1 MSPQGPFTRP
11 LAVVTGA
18 SSGIGRVFAH
28 RLADR
33 EHDLVLVARNDEALQ
48 RLADEIADH
57 ARVHI
62 DVISADLATT
72 EGVALVAGQ
81 LSGAAVLVN
90 SAGYGSV
97 GSVIELPEA
106 EQVGQIRLNIEAL
119 TVLSRAA
126 AAGMT
131 ERGRG
136 AIINIG
142 STAGFQPI
150 PYEATYAATKAF
162 VNTFSESL
170 RGELKKEGIHVTL
183 LAPGPVRTE
192 LPDESEQSLVERLIP
207 DFLWINTEY
216 TAKLSLDALERN
228 KMRVVPGLT
237 SKAMSVGAG
246 YGPRGIVA
254 PITGAIYKKLGGQ

>member
-150 PYEATYAATKAF
+150 PYEATYAATKAY
-162 VNTFSESL
+162 VASFSQA
-170 RGELKKEGIHVTL
+170 
-183 LAPGPVRTE
+183 LAEEVGGAGVRVLCVCPG
-192 LPDESEQSLVERLIP
+192 
-207 DFLWINTEY
+207 Y
-216 TAKLSLDALERN
+216 TATGFADRAGAEFSQLPSVMVSTPEHVVDTALRDLDRGRSMSIPGYLNAALAVGS
-228 KMRVVPGLT
+228 KVSPTWLT
-237 SKAMSVGAG
+237 RKVSGVLTK
-246 YGPRGIVA
+246 R
-254 PITGAIYKKLGGQ
+254 TL